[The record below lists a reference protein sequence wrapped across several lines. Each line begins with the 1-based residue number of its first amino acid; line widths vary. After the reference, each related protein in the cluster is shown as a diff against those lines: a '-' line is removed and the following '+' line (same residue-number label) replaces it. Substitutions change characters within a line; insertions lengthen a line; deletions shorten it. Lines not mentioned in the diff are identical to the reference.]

1 MSDRKFDQGYFEL
14 SFHYDPS
21 YLKLQ
26 FQHKTYKKGKFDSN
40 ELMAF
45 LLDVKNLNDV
55 QKHYSEI
62 FNQDNCQEEMVYVLL
77 YEPFKASPKH
87 PKWFY
92 VGETWKGIKRFYSHK
107 HNEELTSVI
116 IITWKPS
123 KSGEFPKSRE
133 RLSYESL
140 VKKYLEKHLNY
151 YCQNSNDPNIKHKY
165 ENSGLVKEYIKLLLG
180 YSRFYSKAERKINLE
195 QPLVKKESNYISFDS
210 IVYKGYVKD
219 GAKQKCSVQLK
230 INNPND
236 WSINIIKGV
245 KFRAKDN
252 LKSLSFGQHKEAMNV
267 KSKLDKYKEAN
278 KLNYLWLKNQFF
290 EVTVLKDISVPK
302 GSNIS
307 ALIKG
312 SSSNINDDVI
322 INYNGHE
329 RTLGW
334 MRDHGII
341 LQSLRKKGYSSNLN
355 HKSSASFVYQGY
367 VKDGLK
373 AKCEVWLQINSAKD
387 WYINIK
393 KGIEFKTENCLDSK
407 SSSYAEYAKT
417 CKKRLISLAKENK
430 IEYKE
435 VFLNNKKFYAVKV
448 IQDIS
453 FYKGKNISSLI
464 RGHNTSIYNE
474 VHIMYNN
481 KYLTLSQLRDKGV
494 I

>member
-1 MSDRKFDQGYFEL
+1 MNNTKLNKEQYTCFYHDVPPYLECNYFRKYQGSRGGRPHSITGYLFKGNTPKDITDNYSKIFNININSKNSRQKAIYILLNEAINKKWFRVGQTDYIFHRFENHNRNKDLKNITGVVIVTTKSDEELKEEERKFYE
-14 SFHYDPS
+14 HEINE
-21 YLKLQ
+21 YLKKHLPDYECRSRRT
-26 FQHKTYKKGKFDSN
+26 HKNKPYYN
-40 ELMAF
+40 E
-45 LLDVKNLNDV
+45 
-55 QKHYSEI
+55 I
-62 FNQDNCQEEMVYVLL
+62 
-77 YEPFKASPKH
+77 
-87 PKWFY
+87 
-92 VGETWKGIKRFYSHK
+92 GI
-107 HNEELTSVI
+107 I
-116 IITWKPS
+116 
-123 KSGEFPKSRE
+123 
-133 RLSYESL
+133 
-140 VKKYLEKHLNY
+140 KKYVE
-151 YCQNSNDPNIKHKY
+151 
-165 ENSGLVKEYIKLLLG
+165 LLLG
-180 YSRFYSKAERKINLE
+180 YSRFLNIPRLE
-195 QPLVKKESNYISFDS
+195 KKENQSDTSINSKFSNSL
-210 IVYKGYVKD
+210 VYNGYVKD
-219 GAKQKCSVQLK
+219 GSKQKCRVQLE
-230 INNPND
+230 INNPNE
-236 WSINIIKGV
+236 WSINIIKGA
-245 KFRAKDN
+245 KFKAKDN
-252 LKSLSFGQHKEAMNV
+252 LKSLSVNQCNEARTV
-267 KSKLDKYKEAN
+267 KRKLDKYKNAY
-278 KLNYLWLKNQFF
+278 KLNYQWVKNQFF
-290 EVTVLKDISVPK
+290 DVTVLNDISVPK

-435 VFLNNKKFYAVKV
+435 VFLNNKKFYAVKA